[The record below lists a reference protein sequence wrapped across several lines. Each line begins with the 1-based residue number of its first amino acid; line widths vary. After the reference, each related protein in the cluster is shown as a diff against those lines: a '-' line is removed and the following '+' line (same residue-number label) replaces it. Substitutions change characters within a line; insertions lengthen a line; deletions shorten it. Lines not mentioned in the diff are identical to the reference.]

1 MSPKARAKRAPA
13 ISRDRASNVPKTEL
27 RLSAPDLRKLHFV
40 KKGPRTEQDTELEL
54 KYGLA
59 VRRYAENRLGV
70 ELSLQSDGPQ
80 VEFHVT
86 YRAVFTLEVEEGAPA
101 PDWVKELRVIAK
113 EIAPSVLFPFL
124 REAITSTASKAGVR
138 SLVPPLVNFRELF
151 KSVDIVIPDAPAP
164 VPEAEATGTLRNS

>member
-1 MSPKARAKRAPA
+1 M
-13 ISRDRASNVPKTEL
+13 
-27 RLSAPDLRKLHFV
+27 RKLHFV
-40 KKGPRTEQDTELEL
+40 KKGPRTDQDTDLEL

-86 YRAVFTLEVEEGAPA
+86 YRAVFTLEVEEAAPA
-101 PDWVKELRVIAK
+101 PDWAKELRVIAK

-124 REAITSTASKAGVR
+124 RETITSTAAKAGVR
-138 SLVPPLVNFRELF
+138 SVVPPLVNFRELF
-151 KSVDIVIPDAPAP
+151 KSVDIVIPDVPAP
-164 VPEAEATGTLRNS
+164 VPETDSTGAVRSS